1 MTAARR
7 TPARSGL
14 WQNNWLVSLIGLLA
28 MLNLALTVYVAYS
41 VKPVSSPLPI
51 RFTSFTNF
59 DTLGSWQNLYSL
71 PVMAWL
77 ISGVNIY
84 LAQGVY
90 RRSRITSVIL
100 ILASSIF
107 SLLAFQ
113 IAVFFIGVSY
123 GAN

>member
-1 MTAARR
+1 
-7 TPARSGL
+7 L

-28 MLNLALTVYVAYS
+28 VLNVALTLYLVYS
-41 VKPVSSPLPI
+41 VQPATTPLPI

-59 DTLGSWQNLYSL
+59 DSLGSWQNLYGLSL
-71 PVMAWL
+71 VAWL
-77 ISGVNIY
+77 VSAVNVY

-107 SLLAFQ
+107 TLLAFQ
-113 IAVFFIGVSY
+113 IALFFIGVSY
-123 GAN
+123 GPN

>member
-1 MTAARR
+1 MTAAKR
-7 TPARSGL
+7 TPSRSGL

-28 MLNLALTVYVAYS
+28 VLNVALTLYLVYS
-41 VKPVSSPLPI
+41 VQPASTPLPI

-59 DTLGSWQNLYSL
+59 DSLGSWQNLYGLSL
-71 PVMAWL
+71 VAWL
-77 ISGVNIY
+77 VSAVNVY

-107 SLLAFQ
+107 TLLAFQ
-113 IAVFFIGVSY
+113 IALFFIGVSY
-123 GAN
+123 GPN